1 MPDVDIDF
9 VDRDKVLKLFQHTQA
24 TIIKEDKT
32 EKHKTGVYFH
42 NIPTNPVTGHASLD
56 YKKAED
62 RGYFKIDCLNVSIY
76 KNVKSEQEL
85 VKLMIKEPDWRI
97 LNERCY
103 VDELF
108 HLNGHFS
115 IVSKL
120 QPTSI
125 EQLAAVLAIIRPAK
139 RQLVNKSWD
148 DIMKEVWVKPTD
160 GSYFFKKSHA
170 VAYAQAIV
178 VQMNLIL
185 TGKYTF
191 SVQPEKKSH

>member
-9 VDRDKVLKLFQHTQA
+9 FDRDGVLKLFKHTPA
-24 TIIKEDKT
+24 SIIKNDKI

-42 NIPTNPVTGHASLD
+42 AIPSDPINGYATLD

-62 RGYFKIDCLNVSIY
+62 RGYFKIDCLNVNIY

-85 VKLMIKEPDWRI
+85 VELMIEEPDWDM
-97 LNERCY
+97 LKDPKVVEN
-103 VDELF
+103 LF
-108 HLNGHFS
+108 HLNSHYN

-120 QPTSI
+120 EPKNI

-139 RQLVNKSWD
+139 RGLMYKDWT
-148 DIMKEVWVKPTD
+148 DILKEVWVKPTD

-170 VAYAQAIV
+170 VAYAHAIL
-178 VQMNLIL
+178 VQLNLIKKD
-185 TGKYTF
+185 KYSF
-191 SVQPEKKSH
+191 SAKQET

>member
-1 MPDVDIDF
+1 
-9 VDRDKVLKLFQHTQA
+9 
-24 TIIKEDKT
+24 
-32 EKHKTGVYFH
+32 
-42 NIPTNPVTGHASLD
+42 
-56 YKKAED
+56 
-62 RGYFKIDCLNVSIY
+62 
-76 KNVKSEQEL
+76 
-85 VKLMIKEPDWRI
+85 MIKEPDWRI

>member
-9 VDRDKVLKLFQHTQA
+9 FDRDKALKLFKHRPA
-24 TIIKEDKT
+24 SIIKDDKV

-42 NIPTNPVTGHASLD
+42 AVPEHPIT
-56 YKKAED
+56 
-62 RGYFKIDCLNVSIY
+62 GYFKIDCLNVSIY
-76 KNVKSEQEL
+76 KDIKSEEEL
-85 VKLMIKEPDWRI
+85 VKLMIQEPDWTMLQDKKI
-97 LNERCY
+97 

-120 QPTSI
+120 LPKTI

-139 RQLVNKSWD
+139 RHLVNKYWK
-148 DIMKEVWVKPTD
+148 DIMQEVWIKPKD

-178 VQMNLIL
+178 VQMNLIKND
-185 TGKYTF
+185 KYTF
-191 SVQPEKKSH
+191 SVQQEKKTH

>member
-9 VDRDKVLKLFQHTQA
+9 FDRDGVLKLFKHTPA
-24 TIIKEDKT
+24 SIIKDNKI

-42 NIPTNPVTGHASLD
+42 AIPSDPINGYATLD

-62 RGYFKIDCLNVSIY
+62 RGYFKIDCLNVNIY

-85 VKLMIKEPDWRI
+85 VELMIEEPDWDM
-97 LNERCY
+97 LKDPKVVEN
-103 VDELF
+103 LF
-108 HLNGHFS
+108 HLNGHYN

-120 QPTSI
+120 EPKNI

-139 RQLVNKSWD
+139 RGLMYKDWKE
-148 DIMKEVWVKPTD
+148 ILKEVWVKPTD

-170 VAYAQAIV
+170 IAYAQAIV
-178 VQMNLIL
+178 VQMNLFKRD
-185 TGKYTF
+185 KYNF
-191 SVQPEKKSH
+191 SARQET